1 MNNLQRPRLD
11 PVVEL
16 IVRNTISDRMPA
28 CQDAVVLQG
37 LLVEDPLRVSLVH
50 DRINAPIA
58 E

>member
-1 MNNLQRPRLD
+1 
-11 PVVEL
+11 
-16 IVRNTISDRMPA
+16 MPA